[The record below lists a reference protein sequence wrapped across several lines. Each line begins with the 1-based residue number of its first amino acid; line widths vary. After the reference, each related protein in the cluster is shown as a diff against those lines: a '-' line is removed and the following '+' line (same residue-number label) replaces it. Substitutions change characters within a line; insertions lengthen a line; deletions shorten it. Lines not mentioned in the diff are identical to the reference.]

1 MAVSV
6 KCRCGRSYNLKDE
19 FAGKVVR
26 CPHCGG
32 QVSVPGKVAVE
43 ARPQADPAFD
53 RDVFLLR
60 QKHLSLNE
68 KYVVWDEQGRP
79 ILFIER
85 PSHLAR
91 GCLAGLAA
99 FGGAILVAGVL
110 GALAAVVPVEAIQIA
125 LGISAFVGFVI
136 TLVALLVALQPKR
149 HVTVT
154 RDETRSE
161 RLLEIL
167 QDAKWQIPVATY
179 TVRDPAG
186 EVLARLR
193 KNHLYNF
200 FRKRWQ
206 CYAPDGS
213 LWCVAMEDSMILSL
227 LRRFLGP
234 LFGVLR
240 TNFIILAG
248 ESDKVIGEFN
258 RKFTI
263 LDRYALDL
271 KEDPAR
277 TLDRRVAVAL
287 GVMLDTGERR

>member
-1 MAVSV
+1 MGVSV
-6 KCRCGRSYNLKDE
+6 KCRCGRSYSLKDE

-26 CPHCGG
+26 CPHCGA
-32 QVSVPGKVAVE
+32 QVSVPAKAAVA
-43 ARPQADPAFD
+43 ARRQADPAFD
-53 RDVFLLR
+53 RDVFLLH
-60 QKHLSLNE
+60 QKHLSINE
-68 KYVVWDEQGRP
+68 KYVVWDEDGQP

-91 GCLAGLAA
+91 GCLAAMASVAGALVVAGLLGGLAA
-99 FGGAILVAGVL
+99 AMPAEAARVGL
-110 GALAAVVPVEAIQIA
+110 GIAAAV
-125 LGISAFVGFVI
+125 AFIV
-136 TLVALLVALQPKR
+136 TLVVLLVALQPKR

-154 RDETRSE
+154 RDESRSE
-161 RLLEIL
+161 SLLEIL

-179 TVRDPAG
+179 TVRDPQG

-193 KNHLYNF
+193 KNHLHNF
-200 FRKRWQ
+200 LRKQWQ
-206 CYAPDGS
+206 CYGPDGS
-213 LWCVAMEDSMILSL
+213 LLCVAKEDSMILSL

-240 TNFIILAG
+240 TNFIIVAG
-248 ESDKVIGEFN
+248 GDDKVIGEFN

-271 KEDPAR
+271 KADAGR
-277 TLDRRVAVAL
+277 TLDRRIAVAL